1 MILTWSTV
9 IAGLG
14 GILLALLVFFR
25 AKKSLDN
32 MFFVF
37 MSISLALIVVANYFS
52 LTSLKSPENTLFWIR
67 TVMFLVPF
75 LMLFLYYFS
84 ISYLNSN
91 YIFNLKKFLL
101 IISASIVVAII
112 NITPLAYQSV
122 NISESGQII
131 PITGPGL
138 LATGFLILP
147 LFGYSI
153 SSMLRN
159 AAKANKENAYKIKF
173 ALYLFLISFGIQII
187 TSFVVVSLFNYTN
200 LVPLG
205 SFLTF
210 FFTVAITASIL
221 RFKLFEI
228 NMIGS
233 LVFVVLLAI
242 LMFAEIFSASGV
254 ENIIY
259 KITVFVAVCFVSYQF
274 IKNIRIE
281 AEQRKTLEK
290 LTGKLKKA
298 NQDLKELDEAKDNF
312 LSMASHELN
321 TPLSAIEGYLSMM
334 LEEGMGGKLNKTHRG
349 YLEKVY
355 NSAQRLAHLVKDLL
369 SVSRIEQGRIHI
381 LFEKG
386 NLNKIVE
393 QAYAEIK
400 PEADKHKH
408 KVTLNLDKD
417 IPETYMDTDRI
428 TEIVINLTGNAI
440 KYTPQG
446 GKIEIK
452 TYEKDKSLWFS
463 VKDNG
468 EGIAKEYINNIF
480 QKFERGG
487 KVHDQGRGTGLGLFI
502 SRNLVE
508 FHKGKLW
515 VESEGE
521 GKGSTFFFTLP
532 ILSEKPKDEH
542 EGEGPILRLK

>member
-1 MILTWSTV
+1 MLLTWSTV

-14 GILLALLVFFR
+14 GTLLAMLVFFR
-25 AKKSLDN
+25 AKRRPGN

-37 MSISLALIVVANYFS
+37 MSIFLALIVVANYFS
-52 LTSLKSPENTLFWIR
+52 LTSLDSPENTLFWIR

-75 LMLFLYYFS
+75 LMLALYYFS
-84 ISYLNSN
+84 ISYLNSD
-91 YIFNLKKFLL
+91 YKFNLKKFLL
-101 IISASIVVAII
+101 ILSACIAVAII
-112 NITPLAYQSV
+112 NITPFAYLSV
-122 NISESGQII
+122 SISASGQII
-131 PITGPGL
+131 PVTGPGL

-153 SSMLRN
+153 STMLRN
-159 AAKANKENAYKIKF
+159 ARKANKEDAYKIKF

-221 RFKLFEI
+221 RFKLFDV

-233 LVFVVLLAI
+233 MVFVALLI
-242 LMFAEIFSASGV
+242 VLMFAEIFSATGV

-259 KITVFVAVCFVSYQF
+259 KITVFIAVCFVSYQF

-281 AEQRKTLEK
+281 AKQRKTLEE
-290 LTGKLKKA
+290 LASKLKEA
-298 NQDLKELDEAKDNF
+298 NQELKELDETKDNF

-334 LEEGMGGKLNKTHRG
+334 LDEGMGGKLNKTHRG

-355 NSAQRLAHLVKDLL
+355 SSSQRLAHLVKDLL
-369 SVSRIEQGRIHI
+369 NVSRIEQGRIHI

-386 NLNKIVE
+386 NLNKIIE
-393 QAYAEIK
+393 QAYSEIK

-408 KVTLNLDKD
+408 NVVLSLNKD
-417 IPETYMDTDRI
+417 IPETFMDTDRI

-440 KYTPQG
+440 KYTPEG

-452 TYEKDKSLWFS
+452 TYEKDKFLWFS

-468 EGIAKEYINNIF
+468 EGVAKEYIDNIF
-480 QKFERGG
+480 QKFERGD

-502 SRNLVE
+502 SKNLVE
-508 FHKGKLW
+508 FHKGKVW

-532 ILSEKPKDEH
+532 ILSEKPKDTH
-542 EGEGPILRLK
+542 AGEGPVLRLK

>member
-440 KYTPQG
+440 KY
-446 GKIEIK
+446 
-452 TYEKDKSLWFS
+452 
-463 VKDNG
+463 
-468 EGIAKEYINNIF
+468 YINNIF